1 MSDCVYHGVR
11 LCLCN
16 EANGWPS
23 ISRMDMALQNTAV
36 AGAAAIGTSAVADAA
51 PHDGATATGTAT
63 GAGTGT
69 GTGSSQQRKGPCKRK
84 HRHWGNA

>member
-1 MSDCVYHGVR
+1 MR
-11 LCLCN
+11 MRN
-16 EANGWPS
+16 EANGGS
-23 ISRMDMALQNTAV
+23 ISSRMDGDMRDMRGIRDMALQNT

-84 HRHWGNA
+84 HRHWGKA